1 MKRLISVALALMLLL
16 TVISGLALAEEKKWP
31 ERELTGTPVVLKPAY
46 PGAEHKREQSF
57 AGPSRRYALSGAFL
71 ADRVNKITAL
81 LREGN
86 NVLVDLDYAN
96 SRRVVYFES
105 ESLVSADVQEEK
117 LEGIAA
123 KMTKNVYPV
132 FYGPGKE
139 YDIVTKRTPSR
150 FLKYTMEELEER
162 FWEDTSYI
170 ERILQDA
177 IHWVGVDAGTPVTV
191 FFETNGWLYV
201 ESSSTPIGYARFWV
215 PADTVE

>member
-1 MKRLISVALALMLLL
+1 MLLL

-31 ERELTGTPVVLKPAY
+31 ERELTGTAVVMKPAY
-46 PGAEHKREQSF
+46 PGGEHKREQSF
-57 AGPSRRYALSGAFL
+57 AGPTRKYALSGAFL
-71 ADRVNKITAL
+71 ADRVNRMTAL

-117 LEGIAA
+117 LEGVAA
-123 KMTKNVYPV
+123 KMKKSVYPV
-132 FYGPGKE
+132 VDGPGKE

-150 FLKYTMEELEER
+150 FLKYSMEDLRER
-162 FWEDTSYI
+162 FWEDTAYI
-170 ERILQDA
+170 NRILKDA

-201 ESSSTPIGYARFWV
+201 ECTSSPIAYARFWV

>member
-1 MKRLISVALALMLLL
+1 M
-16 TVISGLALAEEKKWP
+16 
-31 ERELTGTPVVLKPAY
+31 
-46 PGAEHKREQSF
+46 
-57 AGPSRRYALSGAFL
+57 SGAFL

-81 LREGN
+81 LREGS

-132 FYGPGKE
+132 LYGPGKE

-162 FWEDTSYI
+162 FWGDTKYI
-170 ERILQDA
+170 QRILQDA

-201 ESSSTPIGYARFWV
+201 ESSSTPIGNARFWV